1 MRAGRDSSS
10 GEHVAGEYPKAV
22 RAAVIVNG
30 DMFVE
35 ETRRSAEMQ
44 REIRIHRA
52 SGDRNETGKDH
63 EGSALRW
70 DSDRIMYR
78 FCSAGGCVLVAASR
92 PQAHRVPFVPLIVNE
107 TILSIYIKRQRCQRK
122 TARPQIANPANA
134 GYVNLTCEHILV
146 ARGASD
152 VVLAF
157 SLPDS
162 LCPWGATCLDQV
174 PARATAGGWGTPI
187 SSPAIC
193 R

>member
-78 FCSAGGCVLVAASR
+78 LCSAGGCVLVAASR
-92 PQAHRVPFVPLIVNE
+92 PQTLDTEIFKVNA
-107 TILSIYIKRQRCQRK
+107 IIDYCIFYDLNNMRMD
-122 TARPQIANPANA
+122 TAREVFGEIN
-134 GYVNLTCEHILV
+134 C
-146 ARGASD
+146 
-152 VVLAF
+152 F
-157 SLPDS
+157 
-162 LCPWGATCLDQV
+162 
-174 PARATAGGWGTPI
+174 
-187 SSPAIC
+187 
-193 R
+193 